1 MKSIEIIII
10 AFCVVKSV
18 LNLQCLS
25 KSNGEFKIECSNRT
39 LDDKYTDCEVG
50 FEDIE
55 INNLYIDPN
64 CLWGKDLDEFLKT
77 MNTSIH
83 KLIIRPAF
91 TKNTIDEEKAEIE
104 LPGNMTLFQ
113 NLQNVTTLELKHIQK
128 INPSA
133 KQIWPKKLNTMELID
148 VRKITILP
156 KLDNTN
162 ITKLII
168 SDYNNNLNIS
178 NIKYLKKLKKLKL
191 HSSLK
196 FLFDYLNENSALTE
210 LFVWVDS
217 NQFEKLK
224 NLEKLKELKRLTLK
238 PLRNSSCSFVPFKNV
253 RLTYFNFDAEYCMN
267 KTIEIPEDSLESSS
281 GSLEELQ
288 IKNTNLDFDSLFE
301 KLASKFQKLKILSLK
316 NNAISYLDKPESFP
330 KHLEKIELQG
340 DPNHP
345 VYGNIFNLSKCCDT
359 LKVLKSI
366 QLRNVSISPDNIC
379 EDKIQECISSTTST
393 YKTTTRTT
401 TSVGKVEIIY
411 ANMKDT
417 QTNWSK
423 VMPAI
428 IVLSIVIAVSTVL
441 YRKYR
446 RRLVLNT
453 KNYRIDVFYIY
464 NVEDKQVL
472 EHIMENL
479 EQVFNT
485 KDEATEGLIQPHYN
499 MTCAD
504 VEFELGKS
512 TNDQLAMILKES
524 RIIVLLISKA
534 FFQSNKNLMEMNMA
548 IDSHSKRYMIISYL

>member
-1 MKSIEIIII
+1 MKSLAIVFI

-18 LNLQCLS
+18 LNLQCYLPES
-25 KSNGEFKIECSNRT
+25 SGEFKIECSNRT
-39 LDDKYTDCEVG
+39 LYDKKYTDCEVG
-50 FEDIE
+50 FKDIE

-64 CLWGKDLDEFLKT
+64 CLWRKDLDEFLKT
-77 MNTSIH
+77 MNNSIH
-83 KLIIRPAF
+83 KIIIRPEYP
-91 TKNTIDEEKAEIE
+91 KNTIDEEKAEIE

-113 NLQNVTTLELKHIQK
+113 DLQNVETLELKQIQK

-133 KQIWPKKLNTMELID
+133 KQIWPKNLNTMELID
-148 VRKITILP
+148 VGDLTILP
-156 KLDNTN
+156 KLDNTF
-162 ITKLII
+162 ITELTI
-168 SDYNNNLNIS
+168 SDFDKNLNVT
-178 NIKYLKKLKKLKL
+178 NIIFWKKLKKLVV
-191 HSSLK
+191 HGAPK
-196 FLFDYLNENSALTE
+196 FLFDDFPENSTIAE
-210 LFVWVDS
+210 LDVNVVS
-217 NQFEKLK
+217 NQFDNMKKLKKLIIRPRNSSYCSLMPLK
-224 NLEKLKELKRLTLK
+224 NLSLIY
-238 PLRNSSCSFVPFKNV
+238 FK
-253 RLTYFNFDAEYCMN
+253 FDASRS
-267 KTIEIPEDSLESSS
+267 KSRTIDISDDSLE
-281 GSLEELQ
+281 GSQETLEELQ

-301 KLASKFQKLKILSLK
+301 KLAFKFQNLKILSLK
-316 NNAISYLDKPESFP
+316 NNAISYLDKQESFP
-330 KHLEKIELQG
+330 KHLVKIEL
-340 DPNHP
+340 N
-345 VYGNIFNLSKCCDT
+345 GNDFNLSKCCDT

-366 QLRNVSISPDNIC
+366 QLRNISISPNNIC
-379 EDKIQECISSTTST
+379 EDRIQECINSTTST
-393 YKTTTRTT
+393 YTTTTRTRTRTT

-411 ANMKDT
+411 ANLKDT
-417 QTNWSK
+417 ETNWSK

-428 IVLSIVIAVSTVL
+428 IVVSIVIAVSTLL

-446 RRLVLNT
+446 RHSVSNT

-534 FFQSNKNLMEMNMA
+534 FFQSNKNLMELNMA
-548 IDSHSKRYMIISYL
+548 IDSHSKR